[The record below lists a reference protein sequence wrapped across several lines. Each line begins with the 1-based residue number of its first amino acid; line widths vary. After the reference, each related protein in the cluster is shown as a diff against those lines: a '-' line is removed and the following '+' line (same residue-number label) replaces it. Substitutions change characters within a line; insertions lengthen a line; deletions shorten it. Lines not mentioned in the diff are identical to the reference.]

1 MLTLDVN
8 DLVPNL
14 WATIMWSVGFLG
26 IFFYLY
32 RRRIFSIFDPLVAL
46 AVAQAAYCVMGV
58 ALIHSP
64 FLLIQ
69 FFASQAALVVGF
81 LLVPAP
87 RLGAGKMVWTNRD
100 IRIAEYTVFLL
111 FLLILFADV
120 WLGIAAGFPALSS
133 DPSASKVSVYAGGLG
148 LVRRINS
155 GVGIFVPAGA
165 LLLAVRGKHKA
176 IFWAMFGIC
185 ILLGSLSGS
194 KGALFVFLQI
204 IGYVV
209 YRKDLISARITKRLR
224 LISIVLVVASV
235 FLGVAVLYVG
245 TQDWGLAT
253 GGLLRRILLQ
263 GDVIIYYYDPR
274 VFPHF
279 ASLGPL
285 DFVYTILNPLLGGLR
300 LVPYQFPLGFQ
311 MVTYYLGNPYV
322 SEFAFGPN
330 TPFFVVGHAYFG
342 SFFGVIYCG
351 AVGYLVARLR
361 SLFLEAQNVSPL
373 RLIWLLTL
381 ALLVYN
387 LPAEVNLF
395 TSPLMDMTIMVLVA
409 AMAAHSF
416 LFVLKSK
423 PREIES
429 LPKKAM

>member
-1 MLTLDVN
+1 M
-8 DLVPNL
+8 
-14 WATIMWSVGFLG
+14 A
-26 IFFYLY
+26 
-32 RRRIFSIFDPLVAL
+32 
-46 AVAQAAYCVMGV
+46 V

-64 FLLIQ
+64 LLLIQ

-87 RLGAGKMVWTNRD
+87 RLRAGQMVWTNRD

-111 FLLILFADV
+111 FLLILFADI
-120 WLGIAAGFPALSS
+120 WLGTVAGFPALSN
-133 DPSASKVSVYAGGLG
+133 DPSSSKVTVYAGGLG
-148 LVRRINS
+148 LVRRINT

-165 LLLAVRGKHKA
+165 LLLAIRGKHKA
-176 IFWAMFGIC
+176 LFGVLFGVC
-185 ILLGSLSGS
+185 AILASLSGS
-194 KGALFVFLQI
+194 KGALFSFLQI

-209 YRKDLISARITKRLR
+209 YRRDLISNQVAKRLR
-224 LISIVLVVASV
+224 LISIVLVVAAV
-235 FLGVAVLYVG
+235 FLGVAVLYVV
-245 TQDWGLAT
+245 TQDWSLAA

-279 ASLGPL
+279 TSLGPL
-285 DFVYTILNPLLGGLR
+285 DYIYMILNPVLGGVR

-311 MVTYYLGNPYV
+311 MVTYYLGNPYA

-361 SLFLEAQNVSPL
+361 SLFLKAKNVSPL
-373 RLIWLLTL
+373 RLIWLLAL
-381 ALLVYN
+381 AVLVYN
-387 LPAEVNLF
+387 LPVEVNLF
-395 TSPLMDMTIMVLVA
+395 TSPLMDMSLAVLA
-409 AMAAHSF
+409 AAAAAHLFMFLVESRPQEIRSF
-416 LFVLKSK
+416 S
-423 PREIES
+423 
-429 LPKKAM
+429 

>member
-1 MLTLDVN
+1 MDFN
-8 DLVPNL
+8 DLV
-14 WATIMWSVGFLG
+14 ATIWPVLLWSAGFIG
-26 IFFYLY
+26 VFFCLY
-32 RRRIFSIFDPLVAL
+32 SRRILSIFDPLVVL
-46 AVAQAAYCVMGV
+46 AVAQAAYCVMAV

-64 FLLIQ
+64 LLLIQ

-81 LLVPAP
+81 LLVPTP
-87 RLGAGKMVWTNRD
+87 RLRAGQMVWTNRD

-111 FLLILFADV
+111 FLLILFANI
-120 WLGIAAGFPALSS
+120 WLGTVTGFPALSN
-133 DPSASKVSVYAGGLG
+133 DPSSSKVSVYAGGLG

-165 LLLAVRGKHKA
+165 LLLAIRGKHKA
-176 IFWAMFGIC
+176 IFGMVFGVC
-185 ILLGSLSGS
+185 AILATLSGS
-194 KGALFVFLQI
+194 KGALLIFLQI

-209 YRKDLISARITKRLR
+209 YRRDLISNRVTKRLQF
-224 LISIVLVVASV
+224 ISIVFVVASV
-235 FLGVAVLYVG
+235 FLGVAVLYVV
-245 TQDWGLAT
+245 TQDWSLAT
-253 GGLLRRILLQ
+253 GGFLRRILLQ

-285 DFVYTILNPLLGGLR
+285 DYVYMLLNPVLGAVR

-311 MVTYYLGNPYV
+311 MVTYYLGNPYA

-373 RLIWLLTL
+373 RLIWLLAL
-381 ALLVYN
+381 AVLVYS
-387 LPAEVNLF
+387 LPVEVNLF
-395 TSPLMDMTIMVLVA
+395 TSPLMDMSVMVLVA
-409 AMAAHSF
+409 VMAAHSF
-416 LFVLKSK
+416 LFILKSA
-423 PREIES
+423 PREMELLS
-429 LPKKAM
+429 KNSV